1 MNHVAVIGAGI
12 IGSAWAVLFAR
23 KGIEV
28 SLHDTAKAQLA
39 RAPTLLEEMLHSS
52 AALISS
58 GEAAEQVLAR
68 IRLCTSLKETVRKAE
83 YVQEAIVEAIP
94 AKQAVFSALDD
105 LCGEDVIL
113 ASSSSTYGVSHYA
126 EALTHRRRCIV
137 AHPMTPPHL
146 MPIVEV
152 VPAAFTAQA
161 VVQRTM
167 DFMQGLGQVPVLIR
181 KETDSFVLNRLQGAM
196 LLEMFKVLDEGL
208 ISVPDVD
215 NVVRHGLGLR
225 WATLGPLQGIDLNA
239 PKGIGDYLARYGHIF
254 DNMARERGVAKAVSA
269 ELTALLDTALR
280 QQISLDSLERR
291 RAWRDK
297 AISGIR
303 QTLEKLPGELA

>member
-12 IGSAWAVLFAR
+12 IGSAWAILFAR
-23 KGIEV
+23 RGIKV
-28 SLHDTAKAQLA
+28 SLQDTSEAQRA
-39 RAPTLLEEMLHSS
+39 RVPALLQEMLLSSASLIPAGETPASVLGRIQLCATLEEAVEN
-52 AALISS
+52 AA
-58 GEAAEQVLAR
+58 
-68 IRLCTSLKETVRKAE
+68 
-83 YVQEAIVEAIP
+83 YVQEAIVESIP
-94 AKQAVFSALDD
+94 AKQAVFSALDG
-105 LCGEDVIL
+105 LCDKEVIL

-126 EALTHRRRCIV
+126 GGLTHRRRCVV

-152 VPAAFTAQA
+152 VPAAFTEPE

-167 DFMQGLGQVPVLIR
+167 DFMRRIGQVPVLIK

-239 PKGIGDYLARYGHIF
+239 PKGIGDYLNRYGHIF
-254 DNMARERGVAKAVSA
+254 DDMAKGRGEEKAVSP

-303 QTLEKLPGELA
+303 ETLEKLPGELA